1 MKLTFIIST
10 DEFIFIDI
18 FQLNT
23 IILYHNLI
31 LHFNPWSFLYQF
43 LNLLEFLSN
52 YFLIYSYYYQNSNNK
67 KKILI

>member
-1 MKLTFIIST
+1 MKLKFIISK

-31 LHFNPWSFLYQF
+31 LHFNPRSFLYKF
-43 LNLLEFLSN
+43 LNLQKFLSS
-52 YFLIYSYYYQNSNNK
+52 YFLIYSYYYQNSIYK
-67 KKILI
+67 TIILI